1 MLKDRKKK
9 ERTTEIADGTTKD
22 VERGGGGGVEKAV
35 VECCVLRT
43 KLNGDHCEGA

>member
-22 VERGGGGGVEKAV
+22 VERGGEEEWKRQWLNV
-35 VECCVLRT
+35 VC
-43 KLNGDHCEGA
+43 